1 MLTFEP
7 ISHTY
12 CWNGAVVP
20 SVTQVLQ
27 DVDIIDYSFLPPGT
41 REMALSRGRD
51 VHEATHFDD
60 EGDLDDSWIAEN
72 PGHAS
77 YIEAWRLFRA
87 QTGFIPDM
95 IEHRAFNER
104 YGFAGTLDRSGTFSI
119 NGQGKAD
126 AIVDLKCGDAPGWAR
141 LQTAAYC
148 SFFDSPR
155 RFVRLVVELHKDG
168 SYRLFRYEGKDWQ
181 ADFNGFLAA
190 LAVYRLKREFNQQSY
205 RQRHRKGQD
214 ATAND

>member
-7 ISHTY
+7 ITHSY
-12 CWNGAVVP
+12 FWNGARVP
-20 SVTQVLQ
+20 SVTQILE
-27 DVDIIDYSFLPPGT
+27 DCAIIDYSFLPPGT
-41 REMALSRGRD
+41 REMALRRGSE

-60 EGDLDDSWIAEN
+60 EGDLDEGWMQEN
-72 PGHAS
+72 QGHAP
-77 YIEAWRLFRA
+77 YVEAWRLFRA

-95 IEHRAFNER
+95 IEHRAYQER
-104 YGFAGTLDRSGTFSI
+104 YGFAGTLDRSGTFKI
-119 NGQGKAD
+119 NGQGRAD

-181 ADFNGFLAA
+181 QDFNGFLAA
-190 LAVYRLKREFNQQSY
+190 LTVYRLKREFNSLTY
-205 RQRHRKGQD
+205 RQRHAKG
-214 ATAND
+214 AENVVGL